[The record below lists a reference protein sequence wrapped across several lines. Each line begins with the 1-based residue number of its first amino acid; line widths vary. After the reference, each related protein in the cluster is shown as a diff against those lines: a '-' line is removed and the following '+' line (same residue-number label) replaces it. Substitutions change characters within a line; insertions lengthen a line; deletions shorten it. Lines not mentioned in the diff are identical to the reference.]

1 VPITHVSEAPNR
13 ELYDSL
19 SKKVNLLGDRPTGLI
34 LHAAGETATGTV
46 QIVNVWESRADADA
60 FERDRLLPVFETA
73 GITARLTTGP
83 RPVIAE
89 AFEFEY
95 LA

>member
-1 VPITHVSEAPNR
+1 MPITHLSEAPSR
-13 ELYDSL
+13 ELYESL
-19 SKKVNLLGDRPTGLI
+19 SQTVNLLDDRPAGLI
-34 LHAAGETATGTV
+34 LHTAGETATGTV

-60 FERDRLLPVFETA
+60 FERDRLMPVFEAA
-73 GITARLTTGP
+73 GIIERITSGP
-83 RPVIAE
+83 RPVVAE

>member
-13 ELYDSL
+13 ELYESL
-19 SKKVNLLGDRPTGLI
+19 SAQVNLLGDRPPGLI
-34 LHAAGETATGTV
+34 LHAAGKTAAGTV
-46 QIVNVWESRADADA
+46 QIVNVWESRAHADA

-73 GITARLTTGP
+73 GINDRVIAGP

-89 AFEFEY
+89 AFEFEHVV
-95 LA
+95 

>member
-19 SKKVNLLGDRPTGLI
+19 SAEVNLLGDRPAGLI
-34 LHAAGETATGTV
+34 LHAAGETAAGTV
-46 QIVNVWESRADADA
+46 QIVNVWESRAHADA
-60 FERDRLLPVFETA
+60 FTRDRLLPVFAAA
-73 GITARLTTGP
+73 GITDRVTTGP

-89 AFEFEY
+89 TFELEY
-95 LA
+95 HA

>member
-1 VPITHVSEAPNR
+1 MPTTHVSEAPSR
-13 ELYDSL
+13 ELYESL
-19 SKKVNLLGDRPTGLI
+19 SQQVNLLDDRPAGLI

-60 FERDRLLPVFETA
+60 FERDRLLPLFAAA
-73 GITARLTTGP
+73 GITERIMTGP
-83 RPVIAE
+83 RPVVAD